1 MMVSSEPVLPS
12 TSISLL
18 VVSLV
23 DLDSTQTQNQKLAS
37 LVKLVTYAFKEQL
50 LQDLTPL
57 KKMDRSVIL
66 ASIV

>member
-1 MMVSSEPVLPS
+1 MVSSEPVLPS